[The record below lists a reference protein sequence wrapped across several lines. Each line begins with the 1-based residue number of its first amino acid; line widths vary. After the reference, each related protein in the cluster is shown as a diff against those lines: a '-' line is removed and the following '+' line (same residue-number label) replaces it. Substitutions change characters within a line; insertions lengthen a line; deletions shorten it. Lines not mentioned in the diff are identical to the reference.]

1 MPKLI
6 DHAERQEEIATA
18 AWRVILQKGI
28 SAVSVRTVAAEAG
41 LSVGSVRHV
50 FASQTQLLAFAME
63 LVIDRADARI
73 TALPERTTPLESME
87 DIAVELLPL
96 DEERRSEME
105 VYLALF
111 AATGTDPKLIDTRA
125 EVWGRVHAGCR
136 TIVTRLADD
145 ESVTEEQVE
154 REVVLLHALV
164 DGLAAHLVWQ
174 PEEVSG
180 AAARKVIID
189 HLHELTTRLGAGPSG
204 TQP

>member
-6 DHAERQEEIATA
+6 DHAQRREEIATA

-28 SAVSVRTVAAEAG
+28 GAVSVRTVAAEAG

-63 LVIDRADARI
+63 LVIDRAADRI
-73 TALPERTTPLESME
+73 TALPERDDPIESME
-87 DIAVELLPL
+87 DIAIELLPL

-111 AATGTDPKLIDTRA
+111 AATGTDPLLIDTRA
-125 EVWGRVHAGCR
+125 EAWGRVHAGCR
-136 TIVTRLADD
+136 TIVTRLAEDTP
-145 ESVTEEQVE
+145 VTEEQLE
-154 REVVLLHALV
+154 REVIRLHALV

-174 PEEVSG
+174 PEEVSE
-180 AAARKVIID
+180 AAARSAIID
-189 HLHELTTRLGAGPSG
+189 HLHELTTRLGGG
-204 TQP
+204 

>member
-6 DHAERQEEIATA
+6 DHPQRREEIATA
-18 AWRVILQKGI
+18 AWRVILHRGI

-50 FASQTQLLAFAME
+50 FASQSQLLAFAME
-63 LVIDRADARI
+63 LVIDRAEARI
-73 TALPERTTPLESME
+73 MALPERAAPVETME
-87 DIAVELLPL
+87 AIAVELLPL

-111 AATGTDPKLIDTRA
+111 AVTGADPKLIETRA

-136 TIVTRLADD
+136 TIVTRLADAT
-145 ESVTEEQVE
+145 SVTEEQVKQ
-154 REVVLLHALV
+154 EVIRLHALV

-174 PEEVSG
+174 PEEVSE
-180 AAARKVIID
+180 AAARTTIID
-189 HLHELTTRLGAGPSG
+189 HLHELSTRLGAG
-204 TQP
+204 

>member
-6 DHAERQEEIATA
+6 DHAKRREEIATA

-63 LVIDRADARI
+63 LVIDRAEARI
-73 TALPERTTPLESME
+73 IALPERATSLESME

-111 AATGTDPKLIDTRA
+111 AATGTDLKLIETRA

-136 TIVTRLADD
+136 TIITELLGARAVD
-145 ESVTEEQVE
+145 ENQREQ
-154 REVVLLHALV
+154 EVVRLHALV

-174 PEEVSG
+174 PNEVSRESAR
-180 AAARKVIID
+180 AAIVD
-189 HLHELTTRLGAGPSG
+189 HLRELTTRLGAGR
-204 TQP
+204 

>member
-6 DHAERQEEIATA
+6 DHAQRREEIATA
-18 AWRVILQKGI
+18 AWRVILQRGI
-28 SAVSVRTVAAEAG
+28 NAVSVRTVAAEAG

-50 FASQTQLLAFAME
+50 FASQTQVLAFAME

-73 TALPERTTPLESME
+73 MALPERADPIESME

-111 AATGTDPKLIDTRA
+111 AATGTDPKLVDTRA

-136 TIVTRLADD
+136 TIVRRLADVT
-145 ESVTEEQVE
+145 SVTEEQLEQDVI
-154 REVVLLHALV
+154 RLHALI
-164 DGLAAHLVWQ
+164 DGLAAHLVWR
-174 PEEVSG
+174 PEEVSA
-180 AAARKVIID
+180 AAARTAIID
-189 HLHELTTRLGAGPSG
+189 HLHELTTRLGAG
-204 TQP
+204 